1 MRKYCLLA
9 LLLWLTACG
18 GPSAERIALPA
29 LALSPASVTGG
40 LSLNQRLSV
49 SRLDAPSA
57 AAQSLDAL
65 LEIDARQLQLAGFAF
80 GQRVL
85 TLSWDGVR
93 LDSQRHPLLPAE
105 VDPQRIVRDVMLAY
119 ASVDAIRTELP
130 AEWQLTETDGER
142 RLLRRDV
149 LVVLVRYPQ
158 AGGRSGLVELEN
170 RQEGYRLQ
178 IESSPVV
185 EPAS

>member
-18 GPSAERIALPA
+18 GPSAERIALPT
-29 LALSPASVTGG
+29 LALSPASVVGG

-49 SRLDAPSA
+49 SRLDASSA
-57 AAQSLDAL
+57 AVQSLDAL

-80 GQRVL
+80 GQRIL
-85 TLSWDGVR
+85 TLNWDGVR
-93 LDSQRHPLLPAE
+93 LDSKRHPLLPTE

-119 ASVDAIRTELP
+119 ASADAIRTALP
-130 AEWQLTETDGER
+130 ADWQLTETALER
-142 RLLRRDV
+142 QLLRQDV
-149 LVVLVRYPQ
+149 LVVLVRYQ
-158 AGGRSGLVELEN
+158 QMGGRGGLVELDN

-178 IESSPVV
+178 IESRPVA
-185 EPAS
+185 EPAL